1 MTPFSKWKTLGYAAA
16 LFVAGAISGGALG
29 VYEARSHLF
38 VPPRQQEMALHLR
51 ERLRARLG
59 LSPDQVAKI
68 TPIIESAAADIRS
81 IRMETVQ
88 RINKV
93 FDDSYASVSAI
104 LTPEQ
109 RVKFD
114 QMQRERREMMQRH
127 WQEAHRRPGGPG
139 PEPSA
144 P

>member
-1 MTPFSKWKTLGYAAA
+1 MAERVLFFSPHAGIWQHAFPEA
-16 LFVAGAISGGALG
+16 LIADAIGQSGADVFYVTCGGVLSSFC
-29 VYEARSHLF
+29 V
-38 VPPRQQEMALHLR
+38 VMASRGLR
-51 ERLRARLG
+51 
-59 LSPDQVAKI
+59 
-68 TPIIESAAADIRS
+68 IESAAADIRS